1 MDSPHPQQGAYE
13 VQRAQVNRQ
22 ELVERVAQATR
33 DDGRVEPLN
42 GLYLF
47 RASSPTELLHSVST
61 PAFCVI
67 AQGSKEVFLGE
78 ERYQYDPAHYLLTTV
93 ELPVVSQIL
102 EASREQP
109 YLSMRLQ
116 LDPTLVGSVLVEANL
131 PLPPGQSDVKAM
143 DVSPLDASLLD
154 AVVRLVRLVDS
165 PTEARVLAPLVTREI
180 VARLLM
186 GAQGA
191 RLRQIAV
198 LGGYTHHIARAVDLL
213 RKDYSQPLR
222 MERIA
227 HELGMSV
234 SGFHHQF
241 KAVTAM
247 SPLQFQKRVRL
258 QEARRLM
265 LGEHLDAASAGYRV
279 GYDDAAHFNREY
291 KSLFGLPPMRDVERL
306 REAASRSALREA
318 ARGQ

>member
-1 MDSPHPQQGAYE
+1 MDSLRPQQGAYE

-33 DDGRVEPLN
+33 EDGRVEPLN
-42 GLYLF
+42 GLYLYRSSS
-47 RASSPTELLHSVST
+47 RAEPVHGVST

-102 EASREQP
+102 EASKEQP
-109 YLSMRLQ
+109 YLSVRLH
-116 LDPTLVGSVLVEANL
+116 LDPILVGSVLVEANV
-131 PLPPGQSDVKAM
+131 PLPPSQGDVKAM
-143 DVSPLDASLLD
+143 DVSPLDANLLD

-165 PTEARVLAPLVTREI
+165 PTEARILAPLVTREI

-191 RLRQIAV
+191 RLRHIAV

-222 MERIA
+222 MESIA
-227 HELGMSV
+227 QALGMSV

-247 SPLQFQKRVRL
+247 SPLQFQKRLRL

-291 KSLFGLPPMRDVERL
+291 KSLFGLPPLRDVERL
-306 REAASRSALREA
+306 REGTSNSALQEA